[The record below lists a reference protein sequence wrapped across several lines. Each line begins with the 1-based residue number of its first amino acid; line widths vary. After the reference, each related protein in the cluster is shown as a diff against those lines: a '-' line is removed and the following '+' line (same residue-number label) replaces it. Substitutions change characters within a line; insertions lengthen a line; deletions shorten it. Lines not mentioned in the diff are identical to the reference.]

1 MKENSSFGDV
11 PVGTMF
17 IYEGE
22 AYSPSL
28 PQYEDTCIGCA
39 FDGKRCLGKDL
50 RCMADSRQD
59 EQDVIFV
66 KY

>member
-1 MKENSSFGDV
+1 
-11 PVGTMF
+11 MF
-17 IYEGE
+17 IWEGE

-28 PQYEDTCIGCA
+28 PQHEDTCIGCA
-39 FDGKRCLGKDL
+39 FDGKRCLGTYL

>member
-11 PVGTMF
+11 PVGSEF
-17 IYEGE
+17 IYGGE
-22 AYSPSL
+22 TFSPSL
-28 PQYEDTCIGCA
+28 PEHEDTCIGCY

-50 RCMADSRQD
+50 RCMAESRQD
-59 EQDVIFV
+59 EQDVIFI